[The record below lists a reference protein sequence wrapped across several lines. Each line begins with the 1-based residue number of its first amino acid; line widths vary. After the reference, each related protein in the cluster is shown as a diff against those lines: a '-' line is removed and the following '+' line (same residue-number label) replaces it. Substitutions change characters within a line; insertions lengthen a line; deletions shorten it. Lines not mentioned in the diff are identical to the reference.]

1 MLSNKDKETILT
13 DFPNIK
19 LSYENITHNKVYNSD
34 IILAIPEG
42 RKSFAWFTT
51 HNDKNVCLI
60 MELGE
65 NKQITNIK
73 IVNACFNSELVY
85 GTIFYGTTFFH
96 SYNKFFT
103 IEDVFYYKGN
113 DVSRYNWGK
122 KLELFNTILSKDI
135 KQISLNNSF
144 MVFGLPLLSNNLD
157 DFVNKVEQI
166 KYKISTVQFRLF
178 ERNNNFLFMSF
189 LKFMEQKL
197 LKPRLPNNI
206 NNNKIEPN
214 KKLELNNR
222 TYDGNNVRN
231 NVRNSNDRNNNVRNG
246 NDRNGN
252 DRNNYK
258 KEVTF
263 KIKPDIQNDIYQ
275 LYCLNDD
282 NQEIYFDTSF
292 IPDYTTSVMMN
303 KLFRK
308 IKENDRLDA
317 LEESDDEEEFE
328 NENEDKF
335 VYLDKTYNMICLY
348 NYKFKKWYPIKVVD
362 TKLEITKIN
371 CIKK

>member
-1 MLSNKDKETILT
+1 MLSNKEKEVILN

-60 MELGE
+60 MELAE
-65 NKQITNIK
+65 NKQISNIK
-73 IVNACFNSELVY
+73 IVNVCFNSELVY

-96 SYNKFFT
+96 SYNKFFA
-103 IEDVFYYKGN
+103 IEDVFYYKGT

-122 KLELFNTILSKDI
+122 KLELFNTILSKDL

-157 DFVNKVEQI
+157 DFYTKVEQI

-189 LKFMEQKL
+189 SKFMEQKL
-197 LKPRLPNNI
+197 FI
-206 NNNKIEPN
+206 PN
-214 KKLELNNR
+214 KKIVSEHLIKS
-222 TYDGNNVRN
+222 G
-231 NVRNSNDRNNNVRNG
+231 NDRSGNDRSGNDRSG
-246 NDRNGN
+246 NDRNEN
-252 DRNNYK
+252 KRNNNYK
-258 KEVTF
+258 KEVIF

-275 LYCLNDD
+275 LYCLNEE
-282 NQEIYFDTSF
+282 NKEIYYDILF
-292 IPDYTTSVMMN
+292 IPDFNTSVMMN

-328 NENEDKF
+328 NENEDRF
-335 VYLDKTYNMICLY
+335 VYLDKTHNMVCLY
-348 NYKFKKWYPIKVVD
+348 NYKFKKWYPIKIAETNSV
-362 TKLEITKIN
+362 ITNISNLKAR
-371 CIKK
+371 

>member
-1 MLSNKDKETILT
+1 MLSNKDKESVLNE
-13 DFPNIK
+13 FPNVK
-19 LSYENITHNKVYNSD
+19 LSYENITHNKVYKSD
-34 IILAIPEG
+34 IIMAIPEG

-65 NKQITNIK
+65 NKQITNVK

-85 GTIFYGTTFFH
+85 GTIFYGTTFFNMH
-96 SYNKFFT
+96 NKFFA

-122 KLELFNTILSKDI
+122 KFELFNAILGKDI

-144 MVFGLPLLSNNLD
+144 MVFGLPPLSDNLD
-157 DFVNKVEQI
+157 DFYNKVEQI
-166 KYKISTVQFRLF
+166 KYRISTVQFRLF
-178 ERNNNFLFMSF
+178 ERSNNFLFMSF
-189 LKFMEQKL
+189 AKFIEQKMF
-197 LKPRLPNNI
+197 KPLTNVVNKLYVNNNNNNNK
-206 NNNKIEPN
+206 NNNKIELN
-214 KKLELNNR
+214 KKP
-222 TYDGNNVRN
+222 YDRNV
-231 NVRNSNDRNNNVRNG
+231 NDRNV
-246 NDRNGN
+246 NDR
-252 DRNNYK
+252 
-258 KEVTF
+258 KEVIF

-282 NQEIYFDTSF
+282 NKEIYYDIAF
-292 IPDYTTSVMMN
+292 IPDFNTSVMMN

-328 NENEDKF
+328 NENEDRF
-335 VYLDKTYNMICLY
+335 VYLDKTYNMVCLY
-348 NYKFKKWYPIKVVD
+348 NQKFKKWYPIRNAD
-362 TKLEITKIN
+362 TNSTITQISKLN
-371 CIKK
+371 RGR

>member
-1 MLSNKDKETILT
+1 MLSNKDKEAILN
-13 DFPNIK
+13 DFPNVK

-60 MELGE
+60 MELAE
-65 NKQITNIK
+65 NKQISNIK
-73 IVNACFNSELVY
+73 IVNACFNSELAY

-103 IEDVFYYKGN
+103 IEDVFYYKGS

-122 KLELFNTILSKDI
+122 KLELFNTIFGKDM

-157 DFVNKVEQI
+157 DFLQKVEQI
-166 KYKISTVQFRLF
+166 KYRISTVQFRLF

-189 LKFMEQKL
+189 TKFMEQRL
-197 LKPRLPNNI
+197 LKPNNNNNNNNI
-206 NNNKIEPN
+206 KNPN
-214 KKLELNNR
+214 KKVEFIKKPYDNRSNNI
-222 TYDGNNVRN
+222 
-231 NVRNSNDRNNNVRNG
+231 
-246 NDRNGN
+246 
-252 DRNNYK
+252 
-258 KEVTF
+258 KEVVF

-275 LYCLNDD
+275 LYCLNEE
-282 NQEIYFDTSF
+282 NKEIYYDTAF
-292 IPDYTTSVMMN
+292 IPDFTTSVMMN

-308 IKENDRLDA
+308 IKENERLDA

-328 NENEDKF
+328 NENEDRF
-335 VYLDKTYNMICLY
+335 VYLDKTYSMVCLY
-348 NYKFKKWYPIKVVD
+348 NHKFKKWYPIRIAD
-362 TKLEITKIN
+362 TNMVITNISNLKN
-371 CIKK
+371 VKR

>member
-1 MLSNKDKETILT
+1 MLSNKDKETVLN

-19 LSYENITHNKVYNSD
+19 LSYENITHNKVYKSD
-34 IILAIPEG
+34 IIMAIPEG

-51 HNDKNVCLI
+51 YNDKNVCLI

-73 IVNACFNSELVY
+73 IVNACFNSELAY

-96 SYNKFFT
+96 LYNKFFA
-103 IEDVFYYKGN
+103 IEDIFYYKGN
-113 DVSRYNWGK
+113 DVSRYNWGRK
-122 KLELFNTILSKDI
+122 FEFFNTILSKDI

-157 DFVNKVEQI
+157 DFLQNVEQI
-166 KYKISTVQFRLF
+166 KYKISVVQFRLF
-178 ERNNNFLFMSF
+178 ERSNNFLFMSF
-189 LKFMEQKL
+189 TKFMEQKMM
-197 LKPRLPNNI
+197 KPNNNI
-206 NNNKIEPN
+206 NKIDVNNNKIDVNNNKIELN
-214 KKLELNNR
+214 KKP
-222 TYDGNNVRN
+222 YDKNVI
-231 NVRNSNDRNNNVRNG
+231 NDRSV
-246 NDRNGN
+246 
-252 DRNNYK
+252 NYR
-258 KEVTF
+258 KEVVF

-282 NQEIYFDTSF
+282 NKEVYFDTCL
-292 IPDYTTSVMMN
+292 IPDFNTSVMMN

-328 NENEDKF
+328 NENEDRF
-335 VYLDKTYNMICLY
+335 VYLNKTYNMVCLY
-348 NYKFKKWYPIKVVD
+348 NHKFKKWYP
-362 TKLEITKIN
+362 TKISDTN
-371 CIKK
+371 MVITNISNLKYIKR

>member
-1 MLSNKDKETILT
+1 MLSNKDKETLLSE
-13 DFPNIK
+13 FPNVK
-19 LSYENITHNKVYNSD
+19 LSYENITHNKVYKSD
-34 IILAIPEG
+34 IIMAIPEG

-60 MELGE
+60 MELAE

-73 IVNACFNSELVY
+73 IVNACFNSELAY

-103 IEDVFYYKGN
+103 IEDIFKYKGE
-113 DVSRYNWGK
+113 DVSRYNWGRK
-122 KLELFNTILSKDI
+122 FELFNTILSKDL

-157 DFVNKVEQI
+157 DFLQKVEQI
-166 KYKISTVQFRLF
+166 KYRITTVQFRLF
-178 ERNNNFLFMSF
+178 ERSNNFLFMSF
-189 LKFMEQKL
+189 TKFMEQKL
-197 LKPRLPNNI
+197 FKQRL
-206 NNNKIEPN
+206 NNN
-214 KKLELNNR
+214 NN
-222 TYDGNNVRN
+222 N
-231 NVRNSNDRNNNVRNG
+231 NNNVN
-246 NDRNGN
+246 NNTYTKKIDVNKN
-252 DRNNYK
+252 NNNYK
-258 KEVTF
+258 KEVIF

-275 LYCLNDD
+275 LYCLNEE
-282 NQEIYFDTSF
+282 NKEIYYDTAF
-292 IPDYTTSVMMN
+292 IPDFTTSVMMN

-328 NENEDKF
+328 NENDDRF

-348 NYKFKKWYPIKVVD
+348 NHKFKKWYPIRVTD
-362 TKLEITKIN
+362 TNMVITNISNLKAR
-371 CIKK
+371 